1 MEMKG
6 NRERVTAWLQTVL
19 GKAARFKYALLI
31 LLLGVVLLLLPQ
43 KTGETTAEPTSA
55 PAETE
60 ASLEAEL
67 EAVLSQVEGA
77 GRVRVLLTMS
87 TGTAYEYQTDVETR
101 SDSDGSEVSRKTV
114 LASAGSG
121 VDNAV
126 TVRTTYPTYKG
137 ALVVCEGADSA
148 SVRLSIIQAVS
159 SLTGLGSD
167 KITVIKMKQD

>member
-1 MEMKG
+1 MKG
-6 NRERVTAWLQTVL
+6 NKERITAWLQTAL

-43 KTGETTAEPTSA
+43 KTAEAPPEQASV

-60 ASLEAEL
+60 EDLEARL

-77 GRVRVLLTMS
+77 GRVRVLLTLDA
-87 TGTAYEYQTDVETR
+87 GTAYEYQTDVETR
-101 SDSDGSEVSRKTV
+101 SDSDGSEVSRRTV
-114 LASAGSG
+114 LASTGSG
-121 VDNAV
+121 TDSAV

-148 SVRLSIIQAVS
+148 AVRLSIIQAVS